1 MLSTGSVNVMEPATQ
16 RVLIVD
22 DDTMVANT
30 LALIFK
36 QRGYEARSCYSAK
49 EGLICAREFRPDLLL
64 CDLVMPGR
72 DGLDLVKDFTRELP
86 DCRILVLTG
95 FYANIADVEKHSR
108 ELPRPMGI
116 LTKPCMPSDLLREA
130 NAMLT
135 LS

>member
-1 MLSTGSVNVMEPATQ
+1 MLPTGGVNVMKPATQ
-16 RVLIVD
+16 KVLIVD

-36 QRGYEARSCYSAK
+36 QRGYDARSCYSAK
-49 EGLICAREFRPDLLL
+49 EGLNCAREFRPHLLL
-64 CDLVMPGR
+64 CDLIMPGR

-86 DCRILVLTG
+86 NCRILVLTG
-95 FYANIADVEKHSR
+95 FYANIADVERHSR
-108 ELPRPMGI
+108 ELPQPLGI

-130 NAMLT
+130 NAMLS

>member
-1 MLSTGSVNVMEPATQ
+1 MELATQ
-16 RVLIVD
+16 KVLVVD

-30 LALIFK
+30 LALIFQ
-36 QRGYEARSCYSAK
+36 QRGYEARSCYSAN
-49 EGLICAREFRPDLLL
+49 EGLLCAREFRPDLLL

-72 DGLDLVKDFTRELP
+72 DGLDLVKDFSRELP

-95 FYANIADVEKHSR
+95 FYAHLDDVLQHSR
-108 ELPRPMGI
+108 QLSRPMGI

-130 NAMLT
+130 NAMLS